1 MNLYKQIE
9 TMKAK
14 TLFLLPFVI
23 LVACGSNEISNGT
36 EDKHEKKYNLL
47 NKGAATYL
55 DWYLSDMESFVP
67 YIFRQYPSDAEG
79 SSKVY
84 DRYYEENTYALK
96 NDISVRIHDEYAL
109 ESDSKTTTLHLTRTA
124 KVLKNETAQNAPKR
138 FNDEDESVSTHTYT
152 YSLQTVQPIN
162 LIRPVIDICDAIPFC
177 YYDNF
182 EIEWS
187 PDYNNDNGVVVIAEW
202 TGVTLNDPTQGT
214 IVGIDIVE
222 DTGLAVINTDIFTGM
237 PDEALVNL
245 WLIRGNLITI
255 NGDEEE
261 IHLQDIQYDS
271 PEVLTELL
279 NQHPELLL
287 QLQPYMFGTGAV
299 SKFSFILVREL

>member
-109 ESDSKTTTLHLTRTA
+109 ESITDTIMTI
-124 KVLKNETAQNAPKR
+124 Q
-138 FNDEDESVSTHTYT
+138 D
-152 YSLQTVQPIN
+152 VQKI
-162 LIRPVIDICDAIPFC
+162 
-177 YYDNF
+177 Y
-182 EIEWS
+182 
-187 PDYNNDNGVVVIAEW
+187 
-202 TGVTLNDPTQGT
+202 
-214 IVGIDIVE
+214 
-222 DTGLAVINTDIFTGM
+222 FTSSM
-237 PDEALVNL
+237 
-245 WLIRGNLITI
+245 I
-255 NGDEEE
+255 
-261 IHLQDIQYDS
+261 
-271 PEVLTELL
+271 
-279 NQHPELLL
+279 
-287 QLQPYMFGTGAV
+287 M
-299 SKFSFILVREL
+299 KK